1 MTPLRQR
8 MIEDLKIRNYS
19 PRTISEYVRRTAAFA
34 QHCGASPE
42 RLGPAHIRTYQ
53 VHLIEKAKVSWSVF
67 NQTVCALRFLYLTTL
82 EKDWD
87 VKHIPFPRQP
97 KKLPVVLSPQEVE
110 KVLSEV
116 KHLKHRTVLETMYAA
131 GLRISEAMQLRVR
144 DIDSQRMLLRIEQA
158 KGKKDRY
165 VPLSPTLLSRL
176 REYWKVYRPGDLFF
190 PGSTA
195 EKPLSLTVIQRAIS
209 SAGKKAGILKRVKS
223 HTLRHSFATHLLE
236 AGCDL
241 RTIQIVLGHHNLNTT
256 AIYLHVAT
264 TALQDGGGTN
274 DLLKALH
281 AAR

>member
-1 MTPLRQR
+1 

-19 PRTISEYVRRTAAFA
+19 PRTISEYVRRAAAFA
-34 QHCGASPE
+34 KHFDASPGL
-42 RLGPAHIRTYQ
+42 LGPAHIRTYQ

-87 VKHIPFPRQP
+87 VKHIPFPKQP
-97 KKLPVVLSPQEVE
+97 KKLPVVLSPQEVGE
-110 KVLSEV
+110 VLGEV
-116 KHLKHRTVLETMYAA
+116 KNLKYRTILETMYAA

-144 DIDSQRMLLRIEQA
+144 DLDSRRMMLRIEQA

-176 REYWKVYRPGDLFF
+176 REDWKVYRPGDLLF

-195 EKPLSLTVIQRAIS
+195 EKPLSFTVIQKAIS
-209 SAGKKAGILKRVKS
+209 AAGKKAGILKRVKS

-241 RTIQIVLGHHNLNTT
+241 RTIQLVLGHQNLNTT
-256 AIYLHVAT
+256 AIYLHVAA
-264 TALQDGGGTN
+264 TALQNGGGAN
-274 DLLKALH
+274 DLLKAL
-281 AAR
+281 RVSS